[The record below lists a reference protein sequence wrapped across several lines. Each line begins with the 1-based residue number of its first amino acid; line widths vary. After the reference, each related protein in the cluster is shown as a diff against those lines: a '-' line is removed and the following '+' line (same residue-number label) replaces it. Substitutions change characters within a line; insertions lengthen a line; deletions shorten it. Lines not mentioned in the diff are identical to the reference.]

1 MEGTK
6 ILFKSAFFCAFLTM
20 HGQQVLVQDDVEK
33 NVELNTV
40 EVRAWQPACIRLRS
54 LLVGEISRNLT
65 L

>member
-20 HGQQVLVQDDVEK
+20 HGQQVLAQDDVEK

-40 EVRAWQPACIRLRS
+40 EVR
-54 LLVGEISRNLT
+54 GGSRQVSDCVPYWFEK
-65 L
+65 